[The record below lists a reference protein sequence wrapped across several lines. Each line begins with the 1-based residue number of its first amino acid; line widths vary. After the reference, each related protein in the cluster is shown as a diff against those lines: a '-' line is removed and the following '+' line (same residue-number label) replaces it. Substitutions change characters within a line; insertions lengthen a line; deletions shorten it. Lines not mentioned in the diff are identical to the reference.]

1 MDWKI
6 FCRLGAG
13 GIFLCGML
21 SGCAGT
27 DTDESLQARLA
38 LVELKLDALE
48 GRHSENA
55 PVRVDQVRAP
65 EQFPALEANADK
77 SAEPQDVL
85 PVQTDAAVAPLKE
98 PVSAPAEPLAPTS
111 ATPLAGGRGVVFLSQ
126 SAYADL
132 TGAPALGVQGNK
144 QIQPQRAISGSA
156 EKAAPAKVAPQKKK
170 PAAQKAKDVAQYEAA
185 LDKILAGKSA
195 EGRQLMTDF
204 MQQNPGS
211 RLEPN
216 ALYWIGETW
225 YSEKS
230 YDKAILVFKDITT
243 KFPKNDKAAAA
254 LYKLGACYDQL
265 KDKGNAQF
273 YWQALVEDFPKS
285 EAAGLARKR
294 LAAQ

>member
-6 FCRLGAG
+6 FCRLAAG
-13 GIFLCGML
+13 GVFLCGIL

-27 DTDESLQARLA
+27 ANNESVQARLA

-48 GRHSENA
+48 GRHAENA

-65 EQFPALEANADK
+65 EQFPALETSADHG
-77 SAEPQDVL
+77 ADTREAMPPQTAPDVV
-85 PVQTDAAVAPLKE
+85 PPKE
-98 PVSAPAEPLAPTS
+98 PSPVPPPAAPASAPA
-111 ATPLAGGRGVVFLSQ
+111 TPLVGGKGIVFLSQ

-132 TGAPALGVQGNK
+132 TGAPALGVQGSR
-144 QIQPQRAISGSA
+144 QTQPQRAASGGA
-156 EKAAPAKVAPQKKK
+156 EKAAPQKKK
-170 PAAQKAKDVAQYEAA
+170 PAVQKAKDVAQYEAA
-185 LDKILAGKSA
+185 LDKILAGKSV

-294 LAAQ
+294 LAAGQ